1 MNSRGGKSMI
11 ENTCIIIGTCS
22 EVIKMSH
29 VVRAC
34 ERRGADWF
42 VLHTGQHYSHHMDR
56 VFFGELELPDARYNL
71 DCGSGPGRHGE
82 QTGRMLSGIEEI
94 KICGE
99 A

>member
-11 ENTCIIIGTCS
+11 ENTCIIIGTCP

-42 VLHTGQHYSHHMDR
+42 VLHTGQRRSCDVGR
-56 VFFGELELPDARYNL
+56 VFFEEIELPEARYNL
-71 DCGSGPGRHGE
+71 YDGE
-82 QTGRMLSGIEEI
+82 KR
-94 KICGE
+94 
-99 A
+99 